1 MVFKLSFYENLK
13 LKFLLLVIL
22 YFLFFYLFI
31 FKNIL
36 IYSELKEY
44 KDIELTKITKLNLEN
59 HELENSLL
67 LKKSEFEKD
76 LLILEEMKEKK
87 HSKLFFPKISDA
99 FDFINKS
106 MLKNNI
112 SFLSFGRSQK
122 NQEIKNISFSFK
134 GSEKNIID
142 FLTELETSEYYFNL
156 TDSYFNFSVFN
167 SQLLCKLSIKFKINN
182 KFEKISKFKT
192 VNENLFFKNSDT
204 NKKRAYMR
212 IGESKFYRD
221 IIPQI
226 NEENKKNLKP

>member
-1 MVFKLSFYENLK
+1 
-13 LKFLLLVIL
+13 
-22 YFLFFYLFI
+22 
-31 FKNIL
+31 
-36 IYSELKEY
+36 
-44 KDIELTKITKLNLEN
+44 
-59 HELENSLL
+59 
-67 LKKSEFEKD
+67 
-76 LLILEEMKEKK
+76 
-87 HSKLFFPKISDA
+87 
-99 FDFINKS
+99 

-226 NEENKKNLKP
+226 NEENKKK

>member
-87 HSKLFFPKISDA
+87 HNKLFFPKISDA